1 MTKESPKKKRGRPKM
16 TEASRL
22 AKEAANDKFWNS
34 EKDALLRSLVAESSN
49 IDWALISQKIG
60 QNEAQTVSRYLQ
72 LTSINSSKH
81 IRWSAREDEMLISIV
96 QSNKKL
102 KWS

>member
-1 MTKESPKKKRGRPKM
+1 M

-60 QNEAQTVSRYLQ
+60 
-72 LTSINSSKH
+72 
-81 IRWSAREDEMLISIV
+81 
-96 QSNKKL
+96 
-102 KWS
+102 

>member
-1 MTKESPKKKRGRPKM
+1 M

-22 AKEAANDKFWNS
+22 AKEAANGKFWTR
-34 EKDALLRSLVAESSN
+34 EKDALLRSLVAKSSN

-60 QNEAQTVSRYLQ
+60 LNEAQTVSRYLQ
-72 LTSINSSKH
+72 LTSITSSKN
-81 IRWSAREDEMLISIV
+81 IRWSASEDEMLISIV
-96 QSNKKL
+96 KSNKSNKKL